1 MKNYCKKLA
10 KQQVNKIHVLIN
22 YLMILQQKCKNNI
35 LKSLIMMDK
44 YNL

>member
-22 YLMILQQKCKNNI
+22 YMILQQKCKSNI

>member
-1 MKNYCKKLA
+1 
-10 KQQVNKIHVLIN
+10 
-22 YLMILQQKCKNNI
+22 MILQPKCKKKKKEKKNI

>member
-10 KQQVNKIHVLIN
+10 KQQVNKIHVLKKL
-22 YLMILQQKCKNNI
+22 YMILQQKCKNNI